1 MRRQP
6 VGVAQVLV
14 LVVGH
19 GEDFGRRKLGGS
31 GHRQESEGNQL
42 KLKELCLESTV
53 RLIKEIQEES
63 LTNFMAVGCSFG
75 VFDWKKEKGVA

>member
-42 KLKELCLESTV
+42 KLKELLKN
-53 RLIKEIQEES
+53 L
-63 LTNFMAVGCSFG
+63 FAP
-75 VFDWKKEKGVA
+75 